1 MSRIT
6 CRTPSTGRP
15 IRASLAN
22 VGTTY
27 ATIAEAPDFSVPDP
41 SNTYDIRDPLDETR
55 TVKPG
60 EIFFLTPLSAKNK
73 SVSTAWIDT
82 ALLTES
88 GVLIEFGRIEVPA
101 GDTAF
106 IPMQG
111 RSLFKRDYTSA
122 NGDRLQ
128 VKAQTADVFDV
139 WAAAEEKTSSEHSG
153 VVE

>member
-27 ATIAEAPDFSVPDP
+27 ATIAEAPDFSIPDP
-41 SNTYDIRDPLDETR
+41 SNVFTVRDPLDETR
-55 TVKPG
+55 TIRPG

-73 SVSTAWIDT
+73 GATEAWIET
-82 ALLTES
+82 ALLTEG
-88 GVLIEFGRIEVPA
+88 GVTIELGRVAVPA

-106 IPMQG
+106 IPIQG
-111 RSLFKRDYTSA
+111 RSLFKRDHTAS

-128 VKAQTADVFDV
+128 VRAQSSNTFDV
-139 WAAAEEKTSSEHSG
+139 WSAAEEKTSSEHSG